1 MIKLFF
7 IAYSILALLSC
18 TKRSSVSESVSLND
32 DEILNHPFYAY
43 NLKGDGLTDDTEG
56 LQKLLNDSSQVFLQ
70 AGTYIINKTI
80 NLKANTKLFGQ
91 KGTIIK
97 GGNSMVGT
105 LLNNGRYFYAEN
117 ADHSLIR
124 NITFSP
130 SESPFHFQEWNNACV
145 YIQNTQGFEVRQ
157 CQFDFNLPY
166 GKLGMEAVWV
176 SGTSSR
182 NNVIRQNNINTLGV
196 RYAENGADSTLVD
209 SNTLIKSYGNALT
222 ATGNHPSDRIVGC
235 KVLKNTIS
243 NAGRMGIEDWGNT
256 LGTLIQDNHISET
269 GSDPKQA
276 EDGIALSAVGII
288 TAVVKNTITA
298 SKLYAI
304 EVRGNYGVVVSG
316 NDISSNP
323 NSTGIILNYTF
334 AVPEANLPVSKIEN
348 NKISDSKIGIH
359 IFGDYESNAR
369 IVKNQL
375 TDNTVKGISVE
386 SGAENYLLELEN
398 NTYQFSVPNTED
410 RFAIFTYTK
419 HAPGTVNQ
427 LLQLKGDTIRFSKS
441 AAEGRGVDFGL
452 VIRTDKA
459 KIENLNVEAN
469 NNRNANGIPVNAIT
483 AFGAKPLNAIFNNN
497 VVLGGNIDLQ
507 GFVNP
512 VLNGNNFQE

>member
-1 MIKLFF
+1 V
-7 IAYSILALLSC
+7 LLD
-18 TKRSSVSESVSLND
+18 D
-32 DEILNHPFYAY
+32 DEILNHPFYSY

-56 LQKLLNDSSQVFLQ
+56 LQKVLNDSSQVFLQ

-97 GGNSMVGT
+97 GGNNMVGT
-105 LLNNGRYFYAEN
+105 LLENGRYFYAEK

-124 NITFSP
+124 NVTFLQ
-130 SESPFHFQEWNNACV
+130 SESPFYFQEWNNACI
-145 YIQNTQGFEVRQ
+145 YIQNTQDFEVRQ
-157 CQFDFNLPY
+157 CYFDFQLAY
-166 GKLGMEAVWV
+166 GKLGMEAVWI
-176 SGTSSR
+176 SGTSSK
-182 NNVIRQNNINTLGV
+182 NNVLRQNKINTLGI

-222 ATGNHPSDRIVGC
+222 ASGNHPSDMIVGC
-235 KVLKNTIS
+235 KVSKNTIS
-243 NAGRMGIEDWGNT
+243 NPGRMGIEDWGNT
-256 LGTLIQDNHISET
+256 LGTLIEDNQISET
-269 GSDPKQA
+269 GSDPNQA
-276 EDGIALSAVGII
+276 EDGIALSAVGVS
-288 TAVVKNTITA
+288 TLVLKNTITA
-298 SKLYAI
+298 SKIYAI

-316 NDISSNP
+316 NDISLNP

-334 AVPEANLPVSKIEN
+334 PIPAEHLPVTKIES
-348 NKISDSKIGIH
+348 NKISESKIGIH
-359 IFGDYESNAR
+359 IFGDYESNAS
-369 IVKNQL
+369 IVKNIL
-375 TDNTVKGISVE
+375 TDNSVKGISVE

-398 NTYQFSVPNTED
+398 NTYNFSVPNTED

-427 LLQLKGDTIRFSKS
+427 LLHVVGDTIRFAKS

-459 KIENLNVEAN
+459 KIENLNIQAN
-469 NNRNANGIPVNAIT
+469 NNRNVNGIPVNAIT

-497 VVLGGNIDLQ
+497 VVLGGTVDLQ
-507 GFVNP
+507 GFLNP
-512 VLNGNNFQE
+512 VLNGNNFEQ